1 MAKNRKMEQQIAV
14 FGESGS
20 GKTVLVSSFYGATQQ
35 QAYKAEHPYEVV
47 ADKQSQG
54 RSLYQAYLGMR
65 GSATVPLTTRFDSE
79 TYAFTVRAKDSP
91 QGNDEKRRPFD
102 AVQIV
107 WHDYPGEWFAQDLE
121 GPEADARVA
130 TFRRLLRSDV
140 ALLLVDGQRLVD
152 NAGEEERYLKSL
164 LANVS
169 NGLRLMRD
177 ELLEGGKKFVEFPR
191 IWVLALSKC
200 DLLPDMGVIDFRDL
214 VIDKATHELNELES
228 TLASFIEAPEAL
240 SVGEDFILLS
250 SAKFEPG
257 KIEVTERVGL
267 DLILPLAAMLP
278 FERHVKWAKGMTD
291 RGKVYEHLV
300 AGGVSMAAALG
311 GLGALATK
319 LAGKDNK
326 LLISLGLI
334 LTHFGSAIED
344 LAKMGGDKLTAANRD
359 AVSKHENLRSTLTGF
374 QLKLDEAE
382 AEEVFLRSSR

>member
-1 MAKNRKMEQQIAV
+1 MARV
-14 FGESGS
+14 R
-20 GKTVLVSSFYGATQQ
+20 FYGATQQ

-91 QGNDEKRRPFD
+91 QGDDEKRRPFD
-102 AVQIV
+102 AVQIA

-140 ALLLVDGQRLVD
+140 ALLLVDGQRLLD

-177 ELLEGGKKFVEFPR
+177 DLLEGGKKFVEFPR

-200 DLLPDMGVIDFRDL
+200 DLLPDMSVIDFRDL

-326 LLISLGLI
+326 LLTSLGLI

>member
-1 MAKNRKMEQQIAV
+1 MKE
-14 FGESGS
+14 
-20 GKTVLVSSFYGATQQ
+20 
-35 QAYKAEHPYEVV
+35 
-47 ADKQSQG
+47 D
-54 RSLYQAYLGMR
+54 
-65 GSATVPLTTRFDSE
+65 
-79 TYAFTVRAKDSP
+79 
-91 QGNDEKRRPFD
+91 
-102 AVQIV
+102 
-107 WHDYPGEWFAQDLE
+107 
-121 GPEADARVA
+121 
-130 TFRRLLRSDV
+130 
-140 ALLLVDGQRLVD
+140 
-152 NAGEEERYLKSL
+152 
-164 LANVS
+164 
-169 NGLRLMRD
+169 
-177 ELLEGGKKFVEFPR
+177 LLEGGKKFVEFPR

-278 FERHVKWAKGMTD
+278 FDRHVRWAKGMTD

-326 LLISLGLI
+326 LLTSLGLI

-382 AEEVFLRSSR
+382 ADDVFLRSSK